1 MVAKHMGPAQVPTGP
16 SRQRHAARATETPRH
31 VAGTASAGPRPRRR
45 RRGVLAPVI
54 VALLALAGI
63 VVALRGCGPAGD
75 ALLGRTKPT
84 RAFEVT
90 TGTLP
95 LG

>member
-1 MVAKHMGPAQVPTGP
+1 MAAKHMGPAQAPTGSASP
-16 SRQRHAARATETPRH
+16 RHAARTHEAPRH
-31 VAGTASAGPRPRRR
+31 VAGLASAGPRPRGRR
-45 RRGVLAPVI
+45 RSVLALVI
-54 VALLALAGI
+54 VALLVLAGI